1 MIVKQCTDHD
11 HDAWDQF
18 VLNSPNGSFFHQTAW
33 KRVID
38 HAFGYP
44 SAYFFAE
51 ERGEISGVLPL
62 FHVKDLLGRGGL
74 ISVPFGVSGG
84 VVAGTQLAGVRLLE
98 KAMDRA
104 KSLGVHYL
112 ELRHN
117 TENGFDLPTKDLY
130 ALFKREIFSTD
141 EENLQ
146 AIPRKQ
152 RRMVRQGIKFN
163 LESQLGGEELLAD
176 FYRVYTTSLRNLGTP
191 AFSYHYFELLL
202 KEFKQQCRILTV
214 QYQGNVAAAVL
225 TFFFK
230 DQVLPYYGGG
240 LPEFCQY
247 AVYDFMYWELMR
259 HARQL
264 GFKIFDFGRS
274 KRGTGAFDFKRHWG
288 FEPQP
293 LPYQY
298 YLPKG
303 GSIPDINPLNPKL
316 QIFISAWKNLP
327 LPVANFLG
335 PKIIKYLP

>member
-1 MIVKQCTDHD
+1 MIVKECTEFDQK
-11 HDAWDQF
+11 AWDQF
-18 VLNSPNGSFFHQTAW
+18 VLSSPDSSFFHQTAW
-33 KRVID
+33 KRVIEQ
-38 HAFGYP
+38 AFGYP
-44 SAYFFAE
+44 SVYFIAE
-51 ERGEISGVLPL
+51 EQGEIAGILPL
-62 FHVKDLLGRGGL
+62 FYVKDLFGRGGL

-84 VVAGTQLAGVRLLE
+84 VVAETPVARACLLE
-98 KAMDRA
+98 QAMERA

-117 TENGFDLPTKDLY
+117 TENGIDLPTKDLY
-130 ALFKREIFSTD
+130 AGFKREIFPTD

-163 LESQLGGEELLAD
+163 LESQLGGEELLGD
-176 FYRVYTTSLRNLGTP
+176 FYRIYTTSLRNLGTP
-191 AFSYHYFELLL
+191 AFSYQYFESLL
-202 KEFKQQCRILTV
+202 KEFNQQCRILTV
-214 QYQGNVAAAVL
+214 QYQGKVAAAVL

-230 DQVLPYYGGG
+230 DQILPYYGGG
-240 LPEFCQY
+240 LPEFGQY

-259 HARQL
+259 HACHL
-264 GFKIFDFGRS
+264 GYKIFDFGRS

-316 QIFISAWKNLP
+316 QIFISCWKKFP